1 MRDLLK
7 GTCVNA
13 SRKLCFGVHALEGST
28 RSTNIVG
35 SRGGVF
41 FGTQRVTERFPPGR
55 SHAASRIKG
64 AMESPRAQECQEL
77 EPRRGGAPSTPKRK
91 GHFGAA
97 KRRAFRGNQ
106 AGTQAY
112 CSVHTTHPPLCS
124 PFTHSCHAGKEPLGD
139 RESGKN
145 SPDRKSKKAKKMR

>member
-1 MRDLLK
+1 MLK

-28 RSTNIVG
+28 RSANIVG
-35 SRGGVF
+35 SQGGVF
-41 FGTQRVTERFPPGR
+41 FEPKGSQKDSHQAAATPPPESRGRWSPQGPRSVRSLNPGEGEPPAHPRERGI
-55 SHAASRIKG
+55 S
-64 AMESPRAQECQEL
+64 
-77 EPRRGGAPSTPKRK
+77 GG
-91 GHFGAA
+91 A